1 MASLQHKQQS
11 FFPSAALLVAAM
23 LTTACMPK
31 RAKVVAPISD
41 AIDTASLLQNQTS
54 LENPI
59 RILFAWEL
67 NDAGVGVKGRGVARV
82 APPYRARLD
91 LFLNNGELV
100 IRAALVDGELR
111 LPLGAPADIL
121 PPPDLM
127 WGTLGVFRPESGAE
141 LVGGDRLDDDL
152 IRLKY
157 RYEDGTELHY
167 ATEDGVLK
175 KLEML
180 SDGDVI
186 QWVEIDRDGETRY
199 PARATYR
206 NLADFRELKIIRQEL
221 DLVEAYPIGIW
232 DPRAP

>member
-1 MASLQHKQQS
+1 MARLQRKQQS
-11 FFPSAALLVAAM
+11 FFPLVALLAGPMVAA
-23 LTTACMPK
+23 ACMPK
-31 RAKVVAPISD
+31 RAEVVAPVSD
-41 AIDTASLLQNQTS
+41 AIGTASVLQNQTS

-67 NDAGVGVKGRGVARV
+67 NDAGVGVRGRGVARV

-111 LPLGAPADIL
+111 LPVGAPDDIL

-127 WGTLGVFRPESGAE
+127 WGTLGVFRPESGAK
-141 LVGGDRLDDDL
+141 LVGGDRLDDGL
-152 IRLKY
+152 IRLRY

-167 ATEDGVLK
+167 ATEDGVLR

-180 SDGDVI
+180 SDGDVV
-186 QWVEIDRDGETRY
+186 QWVEVDRDGDTRY

-221 DLVEAYPIGIW
+221 DLVEAYPVDIW